1 MSESDFSAHAQ
12 NARAKREEAPFGLL
26 MRGIARGE
34 MTILF
39 ALSLLA
45 ALAWGWTLQQAQ
57 QMNMPDMPEMSYR
70 VDSSNL
76 HWDVARSLFTFAMWS
91 VMMIA
96 MMLPAAAPIVLLHRR
111 IGEHNK
117 NDERN
122 REQGAHQPSTAL
134 LILGYALVWSA
145 FSVLATLV
153 QIALSLAAQITP
165 MLVLVN
171 KQIAGVLLI
180 AVGVYQ
186 LTPFKQRCLT
196 LCRSPFVFLSRHYR
210 PGAIGAL
217 RMGIAHGWFCL
228 GCCAAAMT
236 LLFVGGVMNPL
247 WIAGLSAFVL
257 VEKVLPFGRAIGY
270 GLGAI
275 AIITGIYWL
284 LCN

>member
-1 MSESDFSAHAQ
+1 MSESDFAAREQ
-12 NARAKREEAPFGLL
+12 NARAQREEAPLGLL

-34 MTILF
+34 MTTLL

-57 QMNMPDMPEMSYR
+57 RMNMPDMPEMSYG
-70 VDSSNL
+70 VDSS
-76 HWDVARSLFTFAMWS
+76 ALFTFAMWA

-117 NDERN
+117 ISERHKNEERN
-122 REQGAHQPSTAL
+122 REQDAQPPSTAL

-145 FSVLATLV
+145 FSALATFA

-171 KQIAGVLLI
+171 KQIAGVVLI
-180 AVGVYQ
+180 AVGIYQ

-196 LCRSPFVFLSRHYR
+196 LCRSPFTFLSQHYR
-210 PGAIGAL
+210 PGALGTL
-217 RMGIAHGWFCL
+217 RMGITHGWFCL

-257 VEKVLPFGRAIGY
+257 VEKVLPFGRAIGSTS
-270 GLGAI
+270 GAI
-275 AIITGIYWL
+275 AIIVGIYWL
-284 LCN
+284 V